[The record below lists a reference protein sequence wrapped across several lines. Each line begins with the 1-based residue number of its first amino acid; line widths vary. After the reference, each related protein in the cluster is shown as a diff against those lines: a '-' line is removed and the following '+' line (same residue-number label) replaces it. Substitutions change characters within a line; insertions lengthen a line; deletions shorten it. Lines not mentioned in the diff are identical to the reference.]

1 MSILGVS
8 AFHHDSAAAIIKKGK
23 IIGACQEERFTRI
36 KYDKSWPK
44 NSIDYLQSITNEI
57 KTVAYYDDRKKRKT
71 RSIIKLQFPKAEIIY
86 FDHHECHAMSSILMT
101 PWKQCA
107 VMVVDTIGGSYS
119 TSLGVYDKGKFT
131 WLKRIPYPNSLGL
144 FYSTATRLLGLTP
157 LQDESQVMAA
167 ASFGKPKWSNY
178 IEDNFLNIADNS
190 YQLKVD
196 LRRGVG
202 YGTLDWDIAASVQK
216 VLEKALLT
224 MAVWL
229 QKETGMTNLAYS
241 GGVALNCVANTVL
254 AKHSNFTEIAIQP
267 ASGDAGC
274 ALGAAA
280 LITRPT
286 WTGPFIGY
294 DCKTNIDVEDIADRV
309 LKGAI
314 VPLLHGKAEF
324 GPRALGNRSFIALP
338 TDENSKKLHILK
350 GRHTDYWR
358 PWAPICLEEVAKSY
372 FFVYNNNYNFDM
384 LFVSDNLTEKWFS
397 SGLNNARLQVVTDKT
412 NSKLAEILKITTKAG
427 YPILINT
434 SLNARGKPIVNTV
447 EDFNNEVAN
456 NGRHIYDT

>member
-1 MSILGVS
+1 M
-8 AFHHDSAAAIIKKGK
+8 
-23 IIGACQEERFTRI
+23 
-36 KYDKSWPK
+36 
-44 NSIDYLQSITNEI
+44 
-57 KTVAYYDDRKKRKT
+57 
-71 RSIIKLQFPKAEIIY
+71 
-86 FDHHECHAMSSILMT
+86 
-101 PWKQCA
+101 
-107 VMVVDTIGGSYS
+107 
-119 TSLGVYDKGKFT
+119 
-131 WLKRIPYPNSLGL
+131 
-144 FYSTATRLLGLTP
+144 
-157 LQDESQVMAA
+157 
-167 ASFGKPKWSNY
+167 
-178 IEDNFLNIADNS
+178 
-190 YQLKVD
+190 
-196 LRRGVG
+196 
-202 YGTLDWDIAASVQK
+202 
-216 VLEKALLT
+216 
-224 MAVWL
+224 
-229 QKETGMTNLAYS
+229 
-241 GGVALNCVANTVL
+241 
-254 AKHSNFTEIAIQP
+254 
-267 ASGDAGC
+267 
-274 ALGAAA
+274 
-280 LITRPT
+280 
-286 WTGPFIGY
+286 
-294 DCKTNIDVEDIADRV
+294 